1 MIKIQVDSVTPI
13 SKILPGRRFF
23 VDMESGAKLIDLLR
37 KLTKDYG
44 QEFYDAV
51 CSEDGYD
58 EQKIS
63 LLVNGVSVIF
73 LGGVDIQLKDGDA
86 VLILPLLC
94 GG

>member
-23 VDMESGAKLIDLLR
+23 VEMSHGAKLIDLLHA
-37 KLTKDYG
+37 LTKDYG

-51 CSEDGYD
+51 CREDGYD
-58 EQKIS
+58 EEKVSI
-63 LLVNGVSVIF
+63 LVNGVSVIF
-73 LGGVDIQLKDGDA
+73 LGGVGIILKDGDT
-86 VLILPLLC
+86 VLIMPLLC